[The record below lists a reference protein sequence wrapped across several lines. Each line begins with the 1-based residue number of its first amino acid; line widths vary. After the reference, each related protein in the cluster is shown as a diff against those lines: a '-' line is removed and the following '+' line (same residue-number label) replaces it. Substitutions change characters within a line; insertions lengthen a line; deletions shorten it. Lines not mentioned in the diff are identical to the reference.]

1 MLARRTAWTALIY
14 TIDNDPT
21 FENER
26 ASIETEPNLTV
37 VLRLQV
43 RAPTTGLDGF
53 SKAEWQRNS
62 AAGDPDQ
69 WKYVLGTGS
78 AAPDDPDDTAGYSGT
93 YSTSTGKAT
102 YTIDNMDLDDFM
114 LYRFYM
120 EGGETDPAA
129 SVPVEVIN
137 VSGWG
142 S

>member
-14 TIDNDPT
+14 TIDDDPT
-21 FENER
+21 FENAR
-26 ASIETEPNLTV
+26 ASIETKPNLTV

-53 SKAEWQRNS
+53 SSFKWQRNS
-62 AAGDPDQ
+62 AAGDQDQ

-78 AAPDDPDDTAGYSGT
+78 AAPDDPDNTAGYSGT

-102 YTIDNMDLDDFM
+102 YTITSMDLDDFM

-120 EGGETDPAA
+120 VGGESSPAW
-129 SVPVEVIN
+129 SVPVQVIN
-137 VSGWG
+137 ITDWG
-142 S
+142 Q